1 MALSEQGRQKHGLP
15 ACAAVDKAVD
25 AYKQDQDRIAA
36 FLADCTEPA
45 EGQTVQASVLFRT
58 YLNWCSDNNEKWR
71 MANKQFGIEVKKHY
85 EVRKGM
91 YYNEYVGMALSEE
104 GLRCMALNRGA
115 ELPARST
122 QGPPLYEQTRLKN

>member
-1 MALSEQGRQKHGLP
+1 M
-15 ACAAVDKAVD
+15 DKAVD

>member
-1 MALSEQGRQKHGLP
+1 MGSEMCIR
-15 ACAAVDKAVD
+15 
-25 AYKQDQDRIAA
+25 DR
-36 FLADCTEPA
+36 
-45 EGQTVQASVLFRT
+45 
-58 YLNWCSDNNEKWR
+58 
-71 MANKQFGIEVKKHY
+71 
-85 EVRKGM
+85 